1 MRKIIQQQLEKVEYA
16 DLSNLKEGEPFIIPK
31 RSKDNIELGIE
42 CIIELKDDLLIKGK
56 NEILESN
63 YNHGKV
69 PPSKYLHGEAVSNL
83 GKLVLFTGYAY
94 DDKDLNIFWRGYLP
108 KDKIK
113 VIKKVT
119 II

>member
-31 RSKDNIELGIE
+31 RLKNNIELGKE
-42 CIIELKDDLLIKGK
+42 YIIELKDDLLVKGK
-56 NEILESN
+56 NDILESN

-69 PPSKYLHGEAVSNL
+69 PPCKYLHGEAESNL
-83 GKLVLFTGYAY
+83 GKLVLFTGCGYNEG
-94 DDKDLNIFWRGYLP
+94 DLGIFWRGYLP

-113 VIKKVT
+113 IVRQL
-119 II
+119 

>member
-31 RSKDNIELGIE
+31 RSKDNIELGRE
-42 CIIELKDDLLIKGK
+42 CIIELKDDLLVKGK

-83 GKLVLFTGYAY
+83 GRLVLFTGLSV
-94 DDKDLNIFWRGYLP
+94 KNGSINI
-108 KDKIK
+108 
-113 VIKKVT
+113 VT
-119 II
+119 LSFVNEILA